1 MYKFN
6 LNYHIN
12 RLGIKFREYSSMFRF
27 RDDLKID
34 TPGIVWVRFVKIQ
47 NNSESGLTLIT

>member
-27 RDDLKID
+27 RDD
-34 TPGIVWVRFVKIQ
+34 GIVWVIFVKIQ

>member
-34 TPGIVWVRFVKIQ
+34 TPGIVWVRFVKVQ
-47 NNSESGLTLIT
+47 KITVNQALL